1 MEPFFYRCGGKK
13 LPGKHGQQ
21 DLIAAWPAPA
31 FPSRYLKKQHFSKWH
46 GIRSKG
52 QRTTEAW
59 ESLSQVRK
67 ARDVRLGGRFARMVF
82 LRGEESMENALLIG
96 LSRQTVLE
104 RQLDVVANNIANV
117 NTSGYKADQSLFEE
131 YLTSG
136 AHEDNFVGRDRRV
149 SYVQDR
155 GTFHD
160 FAQGPVEQT
169 KNPLDIAIN
178 GNGLLA
184 VQTAAG
190 ERYTRDGNLQMNN
203 VGQLVT
209 ASGNPVL
216 GTSGPIV
223 FQPTDHDINI
233 SPDGTVTVLEGLSRT
248 DSIRGKLRLVSFADA
263 QSLLKQG
270 GNLFAAGTSAAQQD
284 LKSTVQQGFVEKSNV
299 NAVAEMSRMMEVMRT
314 YTHIATLMQQQNDLQ
329 RSAIEKLAD
338 VPA

>member
-1 MEPFFYRCGGKK
+1 
-13 LPGKHGQQ
+13 
-21 DLIAAWPAPA
+21 
-31 FPSRYLKKQHFSKWH
+31 
-46 GIRSKG
+46 
-52 QRTTEAW
+52 
-59 ESLSQVRK
+59 
-67 ARDVRLGGRFARMVF
+67 
-82 LRGEESMENALLIG
+82 MENALLVG
-96 LSRQTVLE
+96 LSRQMTLQ

-117 NTSGYKADQSLFEE
+117 NTTGYKADQSLFEE

-136 AHEDNFVGRDRRV
+136 AHEDNFIGRDRRV

-155 GTFHD
+155 ATFRD
-160 FAQGPVEQT
+160 FTQGPSEQT

-178 GNGLLA
+178 GDGFLA
-184 VQTAAG
+184 VQTQGG

-209 ASGNPVL
+209 ASGDPVL

-233 SPDGTVTVLEGLSRT
+233 SPDGTVTVLEGTGRA
-248 DSIRGKLRLVSFADA
+248 DSVRGKLRLVSFADA

-270 GNLFAAGTSAAQQD
+270 GNLFSAGASAPQQD

-299 NAVAEMSRMMEVMRT
+299 VAVAEMSRMMEVMRT
-314 YTHIATLMQQQNDLQ
+314 YTQISTLMQQQNDLQ
-329 RSAIEKLAD
+329 KSAIEKLAD